1 MAYTTNF
8 PVNPGIFIQT
18 VISGATTNATS
29 SSITNYSLPV
39 TYQVSIAG
47 TGTVSATVTIY
58 GTATAVTTGGT
69 AVIVLPIS
77 GTTSAVLN
85 GQVNID
91 YPYYYAKITSITG
104 TGAAVTL
111 ITAEY

>member
-58 GTATAVTTGGT
+58 GTATMYYHPPLRLRLMG
-69 AVIVLPIS
+69 ILL
-77 GTTSAVLN
+77 LN
-85 GQVNID
+85 
-91 YPYYYAKITSITG
+91 KS
-104 TGAAVTL
+104 
-111 ITAEY
+111 